1 MVVCGVCLTACCW
14 HGVFMCQHARNAGV
28 VERTV
33 AELDALGYEHPDHY
47 SAEQVREVCGA

>member
-1 MVVCGVCLTACCW
+1 
-14 HGVFMCQHARNAGV
+14 VFMCQHARNAGV